1 LIQIFDFQNDFL
13 SQIFLDM
20 KVAIFGNIYRPVI
33 INSIKVLFDFF
44 SEKQIS
50 LMLDRDL
57 YDFLSQIGG
66 YSLENVEKIENDNFK
81 ADVAFSIGGDG
92 TFLNTAARIGEKGI
106 PIIGINTGRLG
117 FLTDV
122 SNDEIIEALEA
133 LLAQQYRIEERTLL
147 LVETSDGTPL
157 QYPYALNEVSVL
169 KQDSSSMISINAS
182 VNGELIHT
190 YQADGLLVSTPTG
203 STAYSMSV
211 GGPIVVPQAQNFI
224 LSPVAS
230 HSLNVRPLIIPDNW
244 SIDLEVHS
252 RTHSYLVALDGRSKV
267 LEQTTQLHIAKA
279 PFTIKVVKQL
289 QHTFFDTLKKK
300 LMWGIDKRN

>member
-1 LIQIFDFQNDFL
+1 
-13 SQIFLDM
+13 M
-20 KVAIFGNIYRPVI
+20 RVVIFGNIYRPVI

-44 SEKQIS
+44 SEKQVT

-57 YDFLSQIGG
+57 YDFLLQVGG
-66 YSLENVEKIENDNFK
+66 YSLENVEKIENDDFK

-106 PIIGINTGRLG
+106 PVIGVNTGRLG

-122 SNDEIIEALEA
+122 SNDEIFDALEA
-133 LLAQQYRIEERTLL
+133 LMAGKYRIEERTLL
-147 LVETSDGTPL
+147 QVETSDGTPL

-267 LEQTTQLHIAKA
+267 LEQTTQLHITKA

>member
-1 LIQIFDFQNDFL
+1 
-13 SQIFLDM
+13 M
-20 KVAIFGNIYRPVI
+20 RVAIFGNIYRPVI

-44 SEKQIS
+44 SQKQVT

-57 YDFLSQIGG
+57 YDFLLQVGG
-66 YSLENVEKIENDNFK
+66 YSLENVEKIENDDFK

-106 PIIGINTGRLG
+106 PVIGVNTGRLG

-122 SNDEIIEALEA
+122 SNDEIFDALEA
-133 LLAQQYRIEERTLL
+133 LMAGKYRIEERTLL
-147 LVETSDGTPL
+147 QVETSDGTPL

-267 LEQTTQLHIAKA
+267 LEQTTQLHITKA